1 MGLGVFA
8 LLDGRLADARAYLR
22 EAVNRDPPRP
32 RASLLLAFM
41 DGALPA
47 DETRRVCDELRAV
60 AGDAVERRDV
70 PIRFAAGG
78 PWPRQQSFTLNGRG

>member
-8 LLDGRLADARAYLR
+8 LLDGRFADARRLLR
-22 EAVNRDPPRP
+22 EAVDRDPPRP
-32 RASLLLAFM
+32 RASLLLACM

-60 AGDAVERRDV
+60 AGPTMNVEMCQSDSHQVNR
-70 PIRFAAGG
+70 G
-78 PWPRQQSFTLNGRG
+78 PGSSPSR